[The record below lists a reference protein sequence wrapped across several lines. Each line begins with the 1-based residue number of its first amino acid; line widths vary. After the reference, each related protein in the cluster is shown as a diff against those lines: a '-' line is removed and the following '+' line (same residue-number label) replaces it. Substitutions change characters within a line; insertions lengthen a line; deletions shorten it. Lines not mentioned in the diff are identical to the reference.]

1 MKNILFLVTG
11 MSPQI
16 ITETIWALACNP
28 KKNPQWIPD
37 EVYVLTTQIGINQIK
52 ERLFN
57 KGVFDNLKKD
67 YPQLRNIKFDSSSLI
82 GVEVDGEVLDDIKT
96 PEHNEAMADTLCE
109 LVRGLTEST
118 DTTLHVSIAGGRKTM
133 GFYAGY
139 ALSLYGRPQDR
150 LSHVLI
156 TEQFE
161 QAINFFYPTPY
172 SYLVSK
178 KNEVVI
184 GDASNAE
191 VWLSEIPFVRMRS
204 LLDKESILSN
214 KGFSEIVETIDKSL
228 KPIELKIVNNDERK
242 IFVGKDF
249 CKLSPKEFSLYLV
262 AAELRLLGETL
273 RYPSKDIDGDTI
285 DSKHMKRFN
294 EVYDQHKSINVVDE
308 IIVDYDYF
316 SNTLSTIKRK
326 FKKAFG
332 PKLAEKIAI
341 QKDVESGGFGI
352 LLPAQN
358 VIVIT

>member
-156 TEQFE
+156 TERFE

-172 SYLVSK
+172 SYLVSNK
-178 KNEVVI
+178 KEVVV

-191 VWLSEIPFVRMRS
+191 IWLSEIPFVRMRS

-294 EVYDQHKSINVVDE
+294 EVYDQHKSINIVDE

-316 SNTLSTIKRK
+316 SNTLSNIKRK
-326 FKKAFG
+326 IKKAFW
-332 PKLAEKIAI
+332 PKLAEKM
-341 QKDVESGGFGI
+341 QFRKM
-352 LLPAQN
+352 
-358 VIVIT
+358 

>member
-67 YPQLRNIKFDSSSLI
+67 YPQLRNIKFDSSSLL

-172 SYLVSK
+172 SYLVSN
-178 KNEVVI
+178 KNEVVV

-214 KGFSEIVETIDKSL
+214 KGFSEIVENIYKSL

-242 IFVGKDF
+242 IFVGTDF

-285 DSKHMKRFN
+285 DFKHMKRFN

-352 LLPAQN
+352 LLPVKN

>member
-82 GVEVDGEVLDDIKT
+82 GVEVDGEILDDIKT

-109 LVRGLTEST
+109 LVRGLTENT

-172 SYLVSK
+172 SYLVSN
-178 KNEVVI
+178 KNEVVV

-285 DSKHMKRFN
+285 ESKHMKRFN

>member
-82 GVEVDGEVLDDIKT
+82 GVEVDGEILDDIKT

-172 SYLVSK
+172 SYLVSN
-178 KNEVVI
+178 KNEVVV

-316 SNTLSTIKRK
+316 SNTLSTIKRQ

-332 PKLAEKIAI
+332 PKLAEKTAI

>member
-82 GVEVDGEVLDDIKT
+82 GAEVDGEVLDDIKT

-172 SYLVSK
+172 SYLVSN
-178 KNEVVI
+178 KNEVVV

-332 PKLAEKIAI
+332 PKLSEKIAI

>member
-28 KKNPQWIPD
+28 KRKVQWIPD
-37 EVYVLTTQIGINQIK
+37 EVYVLTTQIGINQIQ

-57 KGVFDNLKKD
+57 KGVFDNLKTD
-67 YPQLRNIKFDSSSLI
+67 YPQLRDIKFDSSSLI

-118 DTTLHVSIAGGRKTM
+118 NTALHVSIAGGRKTM

-172 SYLVSK
+172 SHLVSN
-178 KNEVVI
+178 KNEVVV

-204 LLDKESILSN
+204 LLDEESIFSN
-214 KGFSEIVETIDKSL
+214 KGFSEIVATIDKSL
-228 KPIELKIVNNDERK
+228 KPIQLQIINNDERK
-242 IFVGKDF
+242 VFIGNDF

-273 RYPSKDIDGDTI
+273 RYPSKDIDGDTV

-294 EVYDQHKSINVVDE
+294 EVYNQHKSINAVDE
-308 IIVDYDYF
+308 VIIDYDYF

-326 FKKAFG
+326 LKKAFG
-332 PKLAEKIAI
+332 VKLAEQVAI
-341 QKDVESGGFGI
+341 QKDGESGRFGI
-352 LLPAQN
+352 LLPVQN
-358 VIVIT
+358 IIVIS